1 MHHSPALYDWRR
13 WNYRKAKLPREAFQR
28 SLLAK
33 GPRGSVLW
41 AFLSLIA
48 HIFFVLIPF
57 SQQSQ
62 CFCCDLCE
70 LSVSRNLF
78 GCREKAGKL
87 KKLELFYSLGFF
99 CLEAEKMQSWSR
111 LDSIQLIGLAEVSFF
126 FFLSLGK
133 PKQHNSWDLECSFL
147 SNQTECWFASVIAWF
162 RRKVS

>member
-126 FFLSLGK
+126 FSLVWGNRNNIIPEIWNALFSATK
-133 PKQHNSWDLECSFL
+133 RSVDLLLWLLGFE
-147 SNQTECWFASVIAWF
+147 E
-162 RRKVS
+162 R